1 MLAVYYA
8 GAYCWGMENETTNQM
23 THAEITKH
31 IRSRIKKA
39 GIKAS
44 VRKITICGTPRVSV
58 SVASYNQNFT
68 LDEQKMINR
77 IARVNGATL
86 IRGIEIEDTV
96 PFGNERE
103 FFWYYL

>member
-1 MLAVYYA
+1 MLADYYYA
-8 GAYCWGMENETTNQM
+8 AYCRGMENETTKQM
-23 THAEITKH
+23 SHAEITKH

-44 VRKITICGTPRVSV
+44 VRKMVICGTPRVSV

-68 LDEQKMINR
+68 LDEQKMIKR

-86 IRGIEIEDTV
+86 IRGIEVEDTV
-96 PFGNERE
+96 PFGNECE
-103 FFWYYL
+103 FFWDHL